1 MQDLRPTAIYVRVSG
16 EKQAA
21 DDRYSIPEQ
30 LDRLRKYCEAQ
41 GWKVA
46 REYVD
51 PGHSGSNINRP
62 AMQDMVTD
70 IKAGRIKRVVVL
82 KLDRLSRSQR
92 DTMFLIEDVFKK
104 NDVAFV
110 SLSEMFDT
118 STPFGIAMI
127 GILSVFAQLERENI
141 KDRMSM
147 GRLGRAKRGLWRGG
161 SNVPTGYR
169 FEDGQLVVDEYEAA
183 QVREIFRLFLAG
195 KAYHAIGLYMQSR
208 YTTKHGNYTGAGV
221 IPKMLANPLY
231 IGKIKYGD
239 QVFDGQH
246 EPIIDMD
253 TWNRAQARL
262 EMLNQKMPYH
272 LKYPFRGNHLL
283 SGLLWCG
290 NCGARYCCRSNKNK
304 YGQSYSYYV
313 CYTREKIKGMS
324 RAEVCKNPRW
334 REEKLDAAVLEEVRH
349 LCSDPEYFA
358 AAAASKHSEDTTGRL
373 LDDCE
378 KKLADL
384 EKQINRLID
393 LYQMGID
400 ADNISQRL
408 RAAQDAKIK
417 LENEITL
424 LKEKSPRNAVSGALG
439 AIQELSGCLDDPADK
454 EGHRRLVEA
463 LVNKIVV
470 TEDGFEIDWKL

>member
-30 LDRLRKYCEAQ
+30 LDRLRKYCDAQ
-41 GWKVA
+41 NWKIA

-62 AMQDMVTD
+62 AMQDLIND
-70 IKAGRIKRVVVL
+70 INLGEIKRVVVL

-92 DTMFLIEDVFKK
+92 DTMYLIEDIFKP

-118 STPFGIAMI
+118 STPFGVAMI

-169 FEDGQLVVDEYEAA
+169 FENGQLVIDDYEAA
-183 QVREIFRLFLAG
+183 QIREIFELFLSG
-195 KAYHAIGLYMQSR
+195 RSYHSIATYMQAT
-208 YTTKHGNYTGAGV
+208 YVTKHGNYTGAGV

-246 EPIIDMD
+246 EAIIDQL
-253 TWNRAQARL
+253 TWERTQQRL
-262 EMLNQKMPYH
+262 AEVSERMNDHYKS
-272 LKYPFRGNHLL
+272 PFHGKHLL
-283 SGLLWCG
+283 SGLIWCG
-290 NCGARYCCRSNKNK
+290 NCGARYCCRSNKPK
-304 YGQSYSYYV
+304 GGRPYRYYV
-313 CYTREKIKGMS
+313 CYTRERIKQMS
-324 RAEVCKNPRW
+324 KADSCKNPRW
-334 REEKLDAAVLEEVRH
+334 REEQLDAAILEEIH
-349 LCSDPEYFA
+349 KLCTDHKYFETV
-358 AAAASKHSEDTTGRL
+358 AASQHPNNNISSNITACT
-373 LDDCE
+373 E
-378 KKLADL
+378 KIKDID
-384 EKQINRLID
+384 KQINRLID
-393 LYQMGID
+393 LYQMGVEVE
-400 ADNISQRL
+400 SLSERL
-408 RAAQDAKIK
+408 QKAQEAKKKLSNELSK
-417 LENEITL
+417 LESNSFEKGLSDALAAI
-424 LKEKSPRNAVSGALG
+424 KEFG
-439 AIQELSGCLDDPADK
+439 GCLNDPDDK
-454 EGHRRLVEA
+454 VGHRRLIEA
-463 LVNKIVV
+463 LVKKIII
-470 TEDGFEIDWKL
+470 TEDGFSIEWNF